1 MGRKG
6 THRELNGNYFAEF
19 GRVRWVKKD
28 LWGTRELIGNSREL
42 FGDLKW

>member
-6 THRELNGNYFAEF
+6 TPRELHGNFFSEF

-28 LWGTRELIGNSREL
+28 LRGARELIGNSREL